1 MIFNRVQINEMLSIL
16 KRYELIFIA
25 GQLGVNFLTDIEKE
39 ILKASGIDLK
49 TYKNSNGIIEHAF
62 LFGILADAIGDDRA
76 KKMNYNS
83 FKKFLA
89 SGNFIPLTDEEE
101 FALQQVK
108 NRAYTDIT
116 NLGNRMRGAFSN
128 SVIRNNQQ
136 QSLMVQK
143 VIRDK
148 TIEAVELR
156 SGARTLA
163 SELANVSK
171 DWEVDWLRIAYYLTH
186 EAFNIGRSQNILK
199 NHGADAEVYFDVFPE
214 ACHTCKELFLEDP
227 EDPDSKPIVYKLSD
241 LIANGNNIGRKA
253 EDRLPTISPIHPYC
267 RCIINYKEANLGW
280 DEELRAF
287 TKVTKKQSINPKL
300 KNVKLDISVKK
311 AEENNLPTFFSTKED
326 NIKAMKNNIDSFE
339 KAHYDGELHPTK
351 PWIWVSSANNGKGD
365 WRMNKNTKNKPND
378 TTINDLGDTALRK
391 LKSVGKD
398 ISVTDFINEIFFEGD
413 FELNSIINFCKKY
426 FKVDKDFIMKYT
438 KFGGFENKRKNF
450 IDDMLKK
457 LEPFINEII
466 DLQNKRQLKELGYE
480 MDERDKEYSK
490 LYLTFDL
497 IKSIE
502 SYSKPT
508 DELIELESSYS
519 RKGNLEIRG
528 KVKRDDKEYNYST
541 EVIIAGGYNIQK
553 IHYRYLTHTNLPKT
567 NNQEKTKDLQQKI
580 KKLTKIQKLN
590 ADILFYEEKIK
601 KLEKELEENKV
612 KTPDQ
617 IMDELRNSAWYLKWL
632 PWDELVRRGVS
643 DNFAVSEEEYAK
655 KIADYES
662 EQLERWYFQNIK
674 RKGNDIKEYQQSIQK
689 VKDRIE
695 KL

>member
-227 EDPDSKPIVYKLSD
+227 EDPDSKPIIYKLSD

-326 NIKAMKNNIDSFE
+326 NIKAMKNNIDSLE
-339 KAHYDGELHPTK
+339 KAHNDGDLHPTR
-351 PWIWVSSANNGKGD
+351 PWIWVSSANKGKGD
-365 WRMNKNTKNKPND
+365 WRMNKDKNTKKTDVTIFSRSENKREN
-378 TTINDLGDTALRK
+378 
-391 LKSVGKD
+391 
-398 ISVTDFINEIFFEGD
+398 FINE
-413 FELNSIINFCKKY
+413 
-426 FKVDKDFIMKYT
+426 V
-438 KFGGFENKRKNF
+438 
-450 IDDMLKK
+450 LKK
-457 LEPFINEII
+457 LKPFIDEII

-508 DELIELESSYS
+508 DKLIELESSYS

-590 ADILFYEEKIK
+590 TDISFYEEKIK

-662 EQLERWYFQNIK
+662 EQLERWYFLNIK